1 MSLERPYCKEGKLKH
16 PRSICMQ
23 TIIKDWY
30 IIKILEPKTEA
41 LLGQILW
48 GTVVIDETNR
58 FNSGDYISSSLIK
71 DINLEAKLVV
81 TQSNSEYKLE
91 GNWNEFSVY
100 YSEVKLLDRGFSP
113 DQIIQIR
120 RSEAS
125 SRKH

>member
-1 MSLERPYCKEGKLKH
+1 
-16 PRSICMQ
+16 MQ